1 MKKLVAKIIEGIIY
15 FMIGV
20 GFTALGW
27 NVFLCRLFPQLP
39 VFDFKQL
46 VMLTAGIDSML
57 TYHQMCI
64 DRYTKLIV
72 KGDEDK

>member
-1 MKKLVAKIIEGIIY
+1 MKKLVTKIIEAIIC
-15 FMIGV
+15 FMVGV

-46 VMLTAGIDSML
+46 VMLTAGIYGIL

-64 DRYTKLIV
+64 DKYTKYIV
-72 KGDEDK
+72 KGDED

>member
-1 MKKLVAKIIEGIIY
+1 MKKLVEKIIKGIIY

-46 VMLTAGIDSML
+46 VMLTAGIDGIL

-72 KGDEDK
+72 KGED

>member
-1 MKKLVAKIIEGIIY
+1 MKKLVKKIIEAIIY

-39 VFDFKQL
+39 VFAFKQL
-46 VMLTAGIDSML
+46 VMLTAGIDGIL
-57 TYHQMCI
+57 TYHQLCVN
-64 DRYTKLIV
+64 RYTKQIV
-72 KGDEDK
+72 EGEE